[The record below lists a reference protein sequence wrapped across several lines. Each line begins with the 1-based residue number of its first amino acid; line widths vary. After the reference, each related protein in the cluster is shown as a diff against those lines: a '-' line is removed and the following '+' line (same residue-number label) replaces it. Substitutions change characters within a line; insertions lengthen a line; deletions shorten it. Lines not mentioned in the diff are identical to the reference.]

1 MLVVLGV
8 VALFTLPLTSV
19 TAQTEGQ
26 PPPARE
32 PVVRLPFPQDDG
44 TLTPYTFELGY
55 SLVTLIYDTLLW
67 RDANGVPQPWLA
79 RAVEPSADGRQ
90 LTVRLAEG
98 AAWHDGAPVTAADV
112 AFTFE
117 FVAKHPHPRFTPELR
132 AVEKVVVADPTTVV
146 ISLRHASPGFL
157 DQPLSDMPILPAH
170 LWRSIRGGRL
180 APEGLPVGSGPYR
193 LADYRPKEGYRFEA
207 NTAYFR
213 GPPSVSTLEIP
224 IIGDANGTLQALER
238 RRVDMI
244 PVSLPEDAAARVEG
258 LGTKVREGPSYLGTV
273 LMFNLRAP
281 PFDRPEVRRAIS
293 GALDLRRISGAVG
306 TGVAA
311 DRGYL
316 HPESPWAS
324 KTLLHSPKPVA
335 VARSEM
341 AKLGLPPIE
350 VLAADNDPVKLE
362 AGRQVALA
370 LERAGVQATSRGIP
384 RDELSRAV
392 GEEGGQPTF
401 GAAIWTS
408 PPLASYDPDF
418 LRRLF
423 GSAPG
428 DATFNYPGYRNPA
441 FDDLTERIAQE
452 PDPVARKAATAEALR
467 VLATDL
473 PVIPLFFSTG
483 TFTYRPAVYDGWV
496 FVKGSGI
503 LDKRSFVD
511 ASPAAPDE
519 TRPPPEDGLASDD
532 EDKGR
537 SPIAY
542 AAIGVLGLALLLGI
556 IGVVSRRQ

>member
-1 MLVVLGV
+1 M
-8 VALFTLPLTSV
+8 
-19 TAQTEGQ
+19 
-26 PPPARE
+26 PA
-32 PVVRLPFPQDDG
+32 VRLPFPQEDG

-55 SLVTLIYDTLLW
+55 SLVTLVYDTLLW
-67 RDANGVPQPWLA
+67 RDAEGVPQPWLA
-79 RAVEPSADGRQ
+79 TAVETSADGRQ
-90 LTVRLAEG
+90 LTIRLDDRAR
-98 AAWHDGAPVTAADV
+98 WHDGKPVTAVDV
-112 AFTFE
+112 AFTFD

-132 AVEKVVVADPTTVV
+132 SVEKVVATDPATVL
-146 ISLRHASPGFL
+146 ITLRHPSPGFL
-157 DQPLSDMPILPAH
+157 DQPLSDVPILPAH
-170 LWRSIRGGRL
+170 LWQTLPRSRL
-180 APEGLPVGSGPYR
+180 APQGLPVGSGPYR
-193 LADYRPKEGYRFEA
+193 LVDHRPGESYRFEA

-213 GPPSVSTLEIP
+213 GPPSVSTLEVP

-244 PVSLPEDAAARVEG
+244 PVSLPEGAAARVEG
-258 LGTKVREGPSYLGTV
+258 LGTKVREGPAYLGTV
-273 LMFNLRAP
+273 LMFNLRQA

-293 GALDLRRISGAVG
+293 GALDLRRVSRAVG
-306 TGVAA
+306 TAVAA

-316 HPESPWAS
+316 HPASPWAS
-324 KTLLHSPKPVA
+324 KTVLHKTKEVA
-335 VARSEM
+335 AARAEM

-370 LERAGVQATSRGIP
+370 LERAGAKATSRGVP

-441 FDDLTERIAQE
+441 FDDLTQRIATTV
-452 PDPVARKAATAEALR
+452 DPVARRAATSEALR
-467 VLATDL
+467 VLAGDL
-473 PVIPLFFSTG
+473 PVVPLFFSTG
-483 TFTYRPAVYDGWV
+483 TFTYRPAIYDGWV
-496 FVKGSGI
+496 FVKGTGI

-511 ASPAAPDE
+511 TSPPDPPDD
-519 TRPPPEDGLASDD
+519 TRPPGEAAGAPDD
-532 EDKGR
+532 DPDPTR

-542 AAIGVLGLALLLGI
+542 AAAGVLALALLIGLV
-556 IGVVSRRQ
+556 GVVTSRRR